1 VIEYEKDRLKALID
15 ELFDKFMEVK
25 SEMEHKVKNQKKY
38 YERNSIYMTLK
49 YCYNDDCI
57 FCPHSYEWK
66 ISYKLNTKQG
76 KKWYGKRIGRR
87 ITHKVLKQYG
97 KDNMYP
103 VLKELENEMRELQKE
118 RDFYAKNIQ
127 KIRRIYRE
135 SQKVWD

>member
-1 VIEYEKDRLKALID
+1 
-15 ELFDKFMEVK
+15 
-25 SEMEHKVKNQKKY
+25 
-38 YERNSIYMTLK
+38 MTLK